1 MKNRKLMD
9 NLCLILVFTFL
20 FLPILVLIIF
30 SFNSSSLNIIFE
42 GFTFSWYKT
51 LFSNVTLLESLKNT
65 LIVAFTSTIA
75 STIIGTISAY
85 ALYKYNFPFK
95 KFINELLY
103 IPIVIPEIVL
113 GISLLCV
120 YTLL

>member
-42 GFTFSWYKT
+42 GFTFHGIK
-51 LFSNVTLLESLKNT
+51 
-65 LIVAFTSTIA
+65 
-75 STIIGTISAY
+75 
-85 ALYKYNFPFK
+85 LYF
-95 KFINELLY
+95 LM
-103 IPIVIPEIVL
+103 
-113 GISLLCV
+113 
-120 YTLL
+120 